1 MATSPEAIIR
11 RLASLL
17 ESGRTEEA
25 RALAM
30 KAGNDGGALL
40 SSAYVA
46 LQAPI
51 CPLTWEGFG
60 TLASDQEQSEQI
72 PIVFPR
78 PVQLVAIRP
87 TIRPLSFSPL
97 PPLVAPSLDDVLI
110 SVVIDRERQL
120 TAQQQPATSSAA
132 GAQFVTASNLALGLP
147 RLLGQDIQSPTPSIA
162 FQFRWRQGA
171 NIFVGCSVAVAVF
184 ARYRADEVPGSG

>member
-17 ESGRTEEA
+17 EAGRTDEA

-30 KAGNDGGALL
+30 KVGNDGGALL

-51 CPLTWEGFG
+51 APLTWEAFG
-60 TLASDQEQSEQI
+60 TLASNQEESEQL
-72 PIVFPR
+72 PITWPR
-78 PVQLVAIRP
+78 PVQLIAIRP
-87 TIRPLSFSPL
+87 TIRPRSFAPS

-120 TAQQQPATSSAA
+120 TAQQLPGTTSAA

-147 RLLGQDIQSPTPSIA
+147 RLLGQDIQSPTPTVA

-171 NIFVGCSVAVAVF
+171 NVFVDCSVSVAVF
-184 ARYRADEVPGSG
+184 ARYRDDMPPGSK